1 MIDDK
6 KKMNKMHRIRRA
18 KKEIEQP
25 VVVKIEENT
34 TRLDQYV
41 DDKEADKLAKTFGE
55 EVGKYILA
63 IAIAKYI
70 INHDTTIKAT
80 AANFDISRSTAA
92 RRLELLKDARGY
104 KTLYKN
110 ARKVVESHKIIK
122 TK

>member
-1 MIDDK
+1 MDDK
-6 KKMNKMHRIRRA
+6 KKMNKMYRIRKA
-18 KKEIEQP
+18 KKAEEQP
-25 VVVKIEENT
+25 IVVKVENT
-34 TRLDQYV
+34 ARLDQYV
-41 DDKEADKLAKTFGE
+41 DNKECDKLAKAFGE
-55 EVGKYILA
+55 DVGKYILA

-70 INHDTTIKAT
+70 INHGTTIKAA
-80 AANFDISRSTAA
+80 AANFNISRSTAS

>member
-1 MIDDK
+1 MDDK
-6 KKMNKMHRIRRA
+6 KKNRKA
-18 KKEIEQP
+18 KKAEEQP
-25 VVVKIEENT
+25 VVVKVENT

-41 DDKEADKLAKTFGE
+41 YNKECDKLAKAFGE
-55 EVGKYILA
+55 NVGKYIIA

-70 INHDTTIKAT
+70 INHDTTIKAA
-80 AANFDISRSTAA
+80 AANFNISRSTAS